1 MGQFIR
7 HESCESCGSSDG
19 KAVYDDDSSH
29 CFVCSKTV
37 PSQDYLEANQDQD
50 KPWYN
55 KYMNQQNVKASS
67 SKFNS
72 TKDNDMQEVKNQK
85 PAITDE
91 EHAIIKAN
99 TGLIAGGFRSVRD
112 DIYKVFG
119 VRHAVDEQSGEV
131 VEQYYP
137 VTQDGQLTGYKIRE
151 VPKNFRSKG
160 RTGADCDLFMSFK
173 FNRGGKYLLITEG
186 ELCALSAYQMLKD
199 YNTKRGSD
207 FEIAVVSPTTGANSQ
222 KQIAN
227 NYKFIDSFDNI
238 ILAMD
243 NDKAGQEAAEKI
255 IPVLPKGKVKIM
267 SLRFKDHNDYLEKGK
282 EKDYINDFYSAKTY
296 TPAGVVGSSQLYERL
311 LESVQTKKIPLPSF
325 MSKLDEMLN
334 SIELGTIGIIAA
346 GSGSAKT
353 TVANELIYYWL
364 FNSPYKVG
372 VVSLELTCG
381 QYAQAMLS
389 RHIENKIANIRDP
402 EEKVKF
408 LTQDRV
414 KEKADELFKTADGQD
429 RFMVIDER
437 DGSIEVLQDKI
448 EEMVISCGVRVV
460 ILDPISDLFDGL
472 PLEAQANLMKWQKSI
487 VKNYNVTFINI
498 AHIRKGSSN
507 KESASTGAF
516 VPEEAVIGASQQVK
530 SASWVVMLQR
540 DKYHE
545 SEIIRNCTH
554 IMLTKNRSNGITGKA
569 GSMYYCN
576 QTHRLYDF
584 DTWCEENGVNSF

>member
-1 MGQFIR
+1 MGQFVR
-7 HESCESCGSSDG
+7 HEACDDCGSSDA
-19 KAVYDDDSSH
+19 KAVYADGSSH
-29 CFVCSKTV
+29 CFSCSKTV
-37 PSQDYLEANQDQD
+37 PSKEFLEENQDQD

-55 KYMNQQNVKASS
+55 KYLPKQGNEVKS
-67 SKFNS
+67 FS
-72 TKDNDMQEVKNQK
+72 TKEIEMTVEVKNQK
-85 PAITDE
+85 PAITE
-91 EHAIIKAN
+91 EETKVIKEF
-99 TGLIAGGFRSVRD
+99 TSVAGNNFRSIRD
-112 DIYKVFG
+112 DTYKAFG
-119 VRHAVDEQSGEV
+119 VRHGYDENTGEV
-131 VEQYYP
+131 IEQYYP
-137 VTQDGQLTGYKIRE
+137 VTQEGQLTGWKIRE

-160 RTGADCDLFMSFK
+160 RTGADCDLFMAFK
-173 FNRGGKYLLITEG
+173 FNRGGKYVIITEG

-207 FEIAVVSPTTGANSQ
+207 FEIAVVSPTTGANSH

-227 NYKFIDSFDNI
+227 NYKFLDQFDNI

-243 NDKAGQEAAEKI
+243 NDKAGQDAAEKI

-267 SLRFKDHNDYLEKGK
+267 SLRFKDHNEYLEKCK
-282 EKDYINDFYSAKTY
+282 EKEYINDFYSAKTY

-346 GSGSAKT
+346 GSGAAKT

-389 RHIENKIANIRDP
+389 RHIENKISNIRDP

-408 LTQDRV
+408 LTQDRI
-414 KEKADELFKTADGQD
+414 KEKADELFKTPEGHD

-487 VKNYNVTFINI
+487 VKNYNVTFVNI

-545 SEIIRNCTH
+545 SDIIRNCTH
-554 IMLTKNRSNGITGKA
+554 IMLTKNRSNGVTGKA

-584 DTWCEENGVNSF
+584 DKWCEENGITDLT